1 MAVPWISLIDVALGL
16 TDVVRRVRGSGDTKG
31 RSLAASSTVVPRAR
45 DTRLPGVMMSALREA
60 FDRDHERHELERQ
73 RAEDERQ
80 RAEDDRLRAERAM
93 RLDAL
98 RQAGDRE
105 IGRLRLTVGVAISS
119 VLASMLLATRLL
131 SGVGGRVALG
141 IGWLL
146 LLVAI
151 ATSFAEQ
158 GRIGRLLMFS
168 DDQLSPSRLASG
180 NSGLVLWLIVGGLAT
195 IGLGLLIS

>member
-1 MAVPWISLIDVALGL
+1 MPVPWISLIDVALGL

-31 RSLAASSTVVPRAR
+31 KSLAAASAVVPRAR
-45 DTRLPGVMMSALREA
+45 DNRLAGVMMSALREA

-80 RAEDDRLRAERAM
+80 RAEDDRLRAERAI
-93 RLDAL
+93 RLDSL

-105 IGRLRLTVGVAISS
+105 IGRLRLTVGVAIAS
-119 VLASMLLATRLL
+119 VLASMLLAPRLL
-131 SGVGGRVALG
+131 SAVGGRVALG
-141 IGWLL
+141 VGWLF

-151 ATSFAEQ
+151 ARSFAEQ

-168 DDQLSPSRLASG
+168 DDQLSPSRLTSG
-180 NSGLVLWLIVGGLAT
+180 NSALVVWLIVGGLAT

>member
-16 TDVVRRVRGSGDTKG
+16 TDVVRRMRGSGDTKG

-45 DTRLPGVMMSALREA
+45 DTRLTGVMMSALREA

-119 VLASMLLATRLL
+119 VLVSMLLATRLL
-131 SGVGGRVALG
+131 TGVGGRVALG
-141 IGWLL
+141 AGWLL

-151 ATSFAEQ
+151 AQSFAEQ

-180 NSGLVLWLIVGGLAT
+180 TSGLVLWLIVGGLAT